1 MEKYKKINEEK
12 LLESFIEMEKSTE
25 PNPYLV
31 SKIINRLEREYALPK
46 DTKRT
51 FALQTI
57 AMAAGVALAIAM
69 GVTIGNNYTQNR
81 QYSNA
86 ITVNDSQIENLNI
99 YISEE

>member
-31 SKIINRLEREYALPK
+31 SKIINRLEREYTLPK
-46 DTKRT
+46 NKKRT

-57 AMAAGVALAIAM
+57 AMAAGVALAIAL

-81 QYSNA
+81 LYSNA